1 MKYNDELE
9 GNTLSVY
16 AFIVRSGE
24 PVGVRDVTRGAE
36 LSSTSVA
43 HHQLQ
48 KLENLDLIEKDS
60 YGRYTLKKKAPIE
73 GHVWIGKNLVPQLMF
88 YSFFFMGVFTA
99 EITIILLSLIFK
111 NLIIETSFWFLTAIT
126 AIAMLLFLKESIGL
140 YRKLNPKQP
149 KL

>member
-60 YGRYTLKKKAPIE
+60 YG
-73 GHVWIGKNLVPQLMF
+73 
-88 YSFFFMGVFTA
+88 
-99 EITIILLSLIFK
+99 
-111 NLIIETSFWFLTAIT
+111 
-126 AIAMLLFLKESIGL
+126 
-140 YRKLNPKQP
+140 
-149 KL
+149 

>member
-1 MKYNDELE
+1 MKNSDELE
-9 GNTLSVY
+9 GNTLNIY
-16 AFIVRSGE
+16 AFIVRADG

-48 KLENLDLIEKDS
+48 KLENLDLIEKDN

-99 EITIILLSLIFK
+99 EITIILLSLILK